1 MHLKASTT
9 SVNAI
14 FLYILNISFMLTGI
28 FLNSLVITSLWRSSQ
43 LRMKLCYF
51 MILVLSCFDMAVV
64 SIIHPLLIWSTI
76 SWYMGAYHEDIEAT
90 RINTS
95 ILLQGFSMFALLTLN
110 IERFLAL
117 TCPFF
122 HQRAVT
128 KVKLII
134 FLALQMIILVA
145 LSPLLFFYA
154 KTIGNMLITA
164 LLSFALFVF
173 IFLNYKVLDI
183 AKSKRENGRVAP
195 TDIATVSYEERKK
208 EKRKYRSISTCS
220 LAVCCFFICF
230 SPEIINSAWRFTLKD
245 ERNNKQ
251 FMLFNIWSNTFSAI
265 GSTLNCLIFF
275 WRNSILHRE
284 GMRIAKCLR
293 TLGS

>member
-1 MHLKASTT
+1 MCDKGNLTRSLYDKKTHKMHLKASTT

-14 FLYILNISFMLTGI
+14 FLYILNISFILTGI

-43 LRMKLCYF
+43 LRKELCYF

-64 SIIHPLLIWSTI
+64 SIIHPLLISSTI
-76 SWYMGAYHEDIEAT
+76 LWYMGAHHEDIDAT

-164 LLSFALFVF
+164 LL
-173 IFLNYKVLDI
+173 
-183 AKSKRENGRVAP
+183 
-195 TDIATVSYEERKK
+195 
-208 EKRKYRSISTCS
+208 
-220 LAVCCFFICF
+220 
-230 SPEIINSAWRFTLKD
+230 
-245 ERNNKQ
+245 
-251 FMLFNIWSNTFSAI
+251 
-265 GSTLNCLIFF
+265 
-275 WRNSILHRE
+275 
-284 GMRIAKCLR
+284 
-293 TLGS
+293 